1 MTAAL
6 YGHYDCVKALL
17 DSGAQINQVKKDKGN
32 TYEVFYNDFSLY
44 SGAAL
49 RYHCIEMNCLQVLLN
64 LQVSARILFQS
75 KLGYQNNLNELLSLM
90 HITKKLR
97 N

>member
-32 TYEVFYNDFSLY
+32 TCEVLHHYYPLS
-44 SGAAL
+44 SGALL
-49 RYHCIEMNCLQVLLN
+49 RYHRDEMFCLQVLLR
-64 LQVSARILFQS
+64 LQVSARIIFQS
-75 KLGYQNNLNELLSLM
+75 K
-90 HITKKLR
+90 
-97 N
+97 

>member
-6 YGHYDCVKALL
+6 YGHYDCVKELL

-32 TYEVFYNDFSLY
+32 TYEVFCNDFSLY
-44 SGAAL
+44 SGAVL
-49 RYHCIEMNCLQVLLN
+49 RYHCIEMYCLQVLLK
-64 LQVSARILFQS
+64 LQVSARIFFQS
-75 KLGYQNNLNELLSLM
+75 KLGYQNNLNEPLSVK
-90 HITKKLR
+90 HITRKPR